1 MARRTLASLSLCI
14 ERTYHV
20 SIQLYIQTL
29 RSRGIAGCRC
39 SHRNLELRS
48 GACQHASPKS
58 TKTVFNCSSGTACLT
73 GNSTG
78 AKTSGV
84 EGTSQS
90 ANGVTGTTSATN
102 GDSAVAGWVPGT
114 SGHANGTYGHSSNGP
129 GVYGS
134 SSANAGVYGTSS
146 FGNGIEGHT
155 TAGSGAAGVA
165 GFSTLTG
172 AAGVSGEAADEGF
185 ALAGQGDSADT
196 DLLFV
201 FNIRNG
207 GNGCLIDNLANV
219 LCDGT
224 IQGQAVRTRHVNST
238 GQHVLAYA
246 SESAS
251 STIRNIGTARI
262 VAGGANV
269 ALDRAFASTIDPSAP
284 YHVFLTPMG
293 DTHGLY
299 VAVQDARWLRGP
311 RGRGRALIRVVRLPH
326 RGAPIG
332 RKKRPIAAGSS
343 DETARAR
350 LRP

>member
-1 MARRTLASLSLCI
+1 MFQSSFTFKRSVAAGSLAVGVAITISSFAAVRA
-14 ERTYHV
+14 EH
-20 SIQLYIQTL
+20 
-29 RSRGIAGCRC
+29 SRP
-39 SHRNLELRS
+39 N
-48 GACQHASPKS
+48 S

-78 AKTSGV
+78 VKTSGV

-102 GDSAVAGWVPGT
+102 GDSAVAGISTGT
-114 SGHANGTYGHSSNGP
+114 SGHANGTYGRSSKGP

-134 SSANAGVYGTSS
+134 SSADAGVYGTSS
-146 FGNGIEGHT
+146 FSNGIEGHT

-251 STIRNIGTARI
+251 STIEDVGTARM

-284 YHVFLTPMG
+284 YHVFLAPMG

-299 VAVQDARWLRGP
+299 VAVKTHVGFEVREAEGGHSSVSFDYRIVARPLDARND
-311 RGRGRALIRVVRLPH
+311 RLPL
-326 RGAPIG
+326 A
-332 RKKRPIAAGSS
+332 RPTRPHA
-343 DETARAR
+343 AR